1 MVEQRQRRKRAFGLR
16 RRARESDSSGI
27 TDNLKQLSRMRGSK
41 PRSRPRQQSKK
52 STEAKAEDTQA
63 QVDVPL
69 RNAFAAMDDT
79 VDEGGSCRNSH
90 EETLKGVWAEGPPR
104 LEQPDEEIPGRAP
117 LSPLSAVRVG
127 ASWADDVSDD
137 EA

>member
-16 RRARESDSSGI
+16 RRTHESNSSGI
-27 TDNLKQLSRMRGSK
+27 TDNLKQLSRIRGNR
-41 PRSRPRQQSKK
+41 PRSRVRQQLKK
-52 STEAKAEDTQA
+52 STEAKAEDS
-63 QVDVPL
+63 QVQVEVPL
-69 RNAFAAMDDT
+69 QNAFAAMDDT
-79 VDEGGSCRNSH
+79 VDEGGSCRDSQ
-90 EETLKGVWAEGPPR
+90 EEQLRGVWAEGPPR

-127 ASWADDVSDD
+127 GSWADDVSDD